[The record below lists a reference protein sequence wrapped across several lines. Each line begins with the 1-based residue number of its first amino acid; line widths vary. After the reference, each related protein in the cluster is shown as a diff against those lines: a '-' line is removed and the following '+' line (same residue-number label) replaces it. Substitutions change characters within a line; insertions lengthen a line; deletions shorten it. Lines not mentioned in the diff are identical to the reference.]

1 MSARAEAQQFAL
13 RVATLADV
21 SQLHELIAL
30 SVRGLMSGE
39 YSSAQLEASLG
50 NWLGL
55 DTQLI
60 KDGTYFAVET
70 ADGPRTMVG
79 CGGWSKRKTPYG
91 SDHRAGREDAL
102 LDPTKDAAKIRAFFV
117 HPEWAR
123 KGIGRM
129 LLEASEAA
137 ARQAGFWQ
145 LEMGATLTGV
155 PLYERFGYVARERV
169 ELPLANG
176 ETLAIVKMTKSVK

>member
-1 MSARAEAQQFAL
+1 
-13 RVATLADV
+13 
-21 SQLHELIAL
+21 
-30 SVRGLMSGE
+30 
-39 YSSAQLEASLG
+39 
-50 NWLGL
+50 
-55 DTQLI
+55 
-60 KDGTYFAVET
+60 
-70 ADGPRTMVG
+70 
-79 CGGWSKRKTPYG
+79 
-91 SDHRAGREDAL
+91 
-102 LDPTKDAAKIRAFFV
+102 
-117 HPEWAR
+117 
-123 KGIGRM
+123 M